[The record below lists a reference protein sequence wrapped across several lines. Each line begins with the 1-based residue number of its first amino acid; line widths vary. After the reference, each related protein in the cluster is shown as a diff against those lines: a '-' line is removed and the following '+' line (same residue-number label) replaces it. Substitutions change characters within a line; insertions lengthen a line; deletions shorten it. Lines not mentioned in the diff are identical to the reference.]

1 MPTFLQERATF
12 VVSAKGRQS
21 SFYWFFAFFVV
32 SGFCGL
38 IYEVV
43 WVRLAMASF
52 GVNTAVVSIV
62 ISMFMAGLGL
72 GSWLAGRM
80 MHRVCENASL
90 TLRIYAVAELLIG
103 ISSLAVPLE
112 LKLGRQ
118 LRKRPKKFRDERR
131 LFAHRQFEERRS
143 RFFQNRLSDRGK
155 PTEEVRGRH
164 DAGVAQDPAM
174 LMANGFLRPLRGNLK
189 PAKAF
194 ADDSESG
201 MKAFPLR
208 DIAALLVGGLHH
220 LSGRAEHSAN
230 FQEASLCDMQRSY
243 LVGFGRKRSDGKKS
257 GWRVAKFFNDKITQ
271 RSRNA

>member
-1 MPTFLQERATF
+1 
-12 VVSAKGRQS
+12 
-21 SFYWFFAFFVV
+21 
-32 SGFCGL
+32 
-38 IYEVV
+38 
-43 WVRLAMASF
+43 MAAL
-52 GVNTAVVSIV
+52 VQ
-62 ISMFMAGLGL
+62 GLGGRPRL
-72 GSWLAGRM
+72 DAVALRRFKDRWKIGGFELAGFFEHGKEDTAPACRF
-80 MHRVCENASL
+80 VFPA
-90 TLRIYAVAELLIG
+90 
-103 ISSLAVPLE
+103 

-143 RFFQNRLSDRGK
+143 RFFQNRLWERGK